1 MFRCVGGA
9 IIERRFNCETL
20 LLNPFNYKFLS
31 LFYITNLMTE
41 KRKIDLGNGRT
52 LTIREVK
59 NTGDDYISRVASE
72 HKTKKPQHWFFSWMN
87 RSSTRKSAKG
97 GKKHTFRKKANKRKT
112 KKSHRK

>member
-52 LTIREVK
+52 LTIREDK
-59 NTGDDYISRVASE
+59 RRGDDHIKQFASE
-72 HKTKKPQHWFFSWMN
+72 DKKPQHWFFSWMN

-97 GKKHTFRKKANKRKT
+97 GKKRTLRKKANKRKT
-112 KKSHRK
+112 KKSNRK